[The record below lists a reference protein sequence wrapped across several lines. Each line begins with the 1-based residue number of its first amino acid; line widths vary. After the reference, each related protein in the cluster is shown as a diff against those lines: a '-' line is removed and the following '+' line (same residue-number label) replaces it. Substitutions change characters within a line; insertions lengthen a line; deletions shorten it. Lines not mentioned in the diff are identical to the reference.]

1 MTTAPAYL
9 WIAWLLVSR
18 QYPCETRMDTI
29 FDSSS
34 PDKKPSVLTI
44 SELNR
49 TVAGLLER
57 SLPLLWVSGEISN
70 LTRAASGH
78 WYFTLKDSQA
88 QVRAVMF
95 RGRNQTLDW
104 QPKEGD
110 AVEARV
116 LVTLYE
122 ARGEFQLNVE
132 TLRRAGRGSLYEQ
145 FLQRKQKL
153 AEEGWFDAARKRPLP
168 VYPRY
173 VGIIS
178 SPQAAALQDV
188 LTALKRR
195 APHLPVRIYPAL
207 VQGSE
212 APSQLLRALA
222 QANARAECDVLLLV
236 RGGGSLEDLW
246 AFNDEAL
253 ARAIAQSP
261 LPVVSGVGHET
272 DFTLAD
278 FAADVRAPTPTA
290 AAELTTAGWHDA
302 PNRLQQWQR
311 YLQQTLQRRLLVQMQ
326 RLDGLERQLR
336 SLNPQQ
342 RLQLRQQQLDHLT
355 QRLRQNWA
363 VIQQQGRQQL
373 QSLVAQLNQLNPR
386 AVLERGYSITRTQS
400 SQIVRASE
408 QVQADQVLQIELA
421 QGRLEVRV
429 VQSSQ

>member
-1 MTTAPAYL
+1 MN
-9 WIAWLLVSR
+9 
-18 QYPCETRMDTI
+18 TI
-29 FDSSS
+29 FDTST
-34 PDKKPSVLTI
+34 PANKPSVLTI

-49 TVAGLLER
+49 TVSGLLER

-104 QPKEGD
+104 QLKEGD

-132 TLRRAGRGSLYEQ
+132 ALRRAGRGSLYEQ

-153 AEEGWFDAARKRPLP
+153 TEEGWFDAARKRALP
-168 VYPRY
+168 RYPRCIG
-173 VGIIS
+173 VIS

-195 APHLPVRIYPAL
+195 APHVMVLIYPTL
-207 VQGSE
+207 VQGSD
-212 APSQLLRALA
+212 APPQLLRALHH
-222 QANARAECDVLLLV
+222 ANVRTECEVLLLV

-246 AFNDEAL
+246 GFNDEAL
-253 ARAIAQSP
+253 ARAIAQSTI
-261 LPVVSGVGHET
+261 PVVSGVGHET

-278 FAADVRAPTPTA
+278 FAADLRAPTPTA
-290 AAELTTAGWHDA
+290 AAELASAGWFGERERMQ
-302 PNRLQQWQR
+302 NWQR
-311 YLQQTLQRRLLVQMQ
+311 CLVQTLQRRLQTQVQ

-336 SLNPQQ
+336 SLNPRQ
-342 RLQLRQQQLDHLT
+342 RLQMRQQQLQHLV
-355 QRLRQNWA
+355 QRLRQTVNVA
-363 VIQQQGRQQL
+363 QQQGRRHLQAITTQL
-373 QSLVAQLNQLNPR
+373 HQLNPR

-400 SQIVRASE
+400 MEIVRTSTQTHSA
-408 QVQADQVLQIELA
+408 QTLQIELA
-421 QGRLEVRV
+421 HGTLEVEV
-429 VQSSQ
+429 IKLK